1 MSTEETLEDA
11 DAEEQP
17 SGRLTGGCV
26 LIVLIGGPMFGIVTA
41 APETAYVILGVLGT
55 IGAQRTRAWAAAR
68 RTSRDSDPESEPDPV
83 DVGEHLRTLAAGGH
97 HVLLTQLQKA
107 TGLPDT
113 KAVRALLTEAGI
125 RVRDGVRTPAGNGPG
140 VHMDDVPPSAKE
152 APSEGCW
159 CRSDAN
165 ANANNAEGGRPREGL
180 RVEPIGQAGTLITDP
195 SEAPRHYTARAR

>member
-1 MSTEETLEDA
+1 MSTEETPGDA
-11 DAEEQP
+11 DAGEQP

-26 LIVLIGGPMFGIVTA
+26 LVVLIGAPMLGIVTA
-41 APETAYVILGVLGT
+41 APETAYVLLGVLGT
-55 IGAQRTRAWAAAR
+55 IGAQRTRTWATAR
-68 RTSRDSDPESEPDPV
+68 RTPTDSDPEPDPDPA

-107 TGLPDT
+107 AGLPDT
-113 KAVRALLTEAGI
+113 KAVRALLAEAGI

-140 VHMDDVPPSAKE
+140 VHLADVPPPTKD

-165 ANANNAEGGRPREGL
+165 ANANNAEGSGPREGL
-180 RVEPIGQAGTLITDP
+180 RVEPIGQAAAVIHDP
-195 SEAPRHYTARAR
+195 SEAHRHHQLRAN